1 MANLTIRNLD
11 EDIKTRL
18 RIAAALHGRS
28 MEEEVRVILKQALV
42 QGAGKNGLGSEIHQ
56 LFVGRDLPELD
67 IPARTE
73 LARAVDFES

>member
-1 MANLTIRNLD
+1 MATLTIRNLD

-18 RIAAALHGRS
+18 RVAAAFHGCS
-28 MEEEVRVILKQALV
+28 MEEEVRIILRRALV
-42 QGAGKNGLGSEIHQ
+42 QGGEQKSLGSEIHQ

-73 LARAVDFES
+73 MARSVDFES